1 MKINLNDLSFKD
13 GKYTYT
19 FTPDRDMQLIELE
32 SDCYGDLA
40 INHLQVERNPGATY
54 FVPPE
59 VYEGNLSGIFKSLKE
74 INAEMK
80 DEENSDLW
88 SRIRVNVGGMMREY
102 HNDHIST
109 EIVET
114 ASGIGIRIDDVEK
127 NLKSEIASTAG
138 ALQVKLSSTDS
149 RVTQLAA
156 TANGIGI
163 RIDDVEKNLKSE
175 IAATAGAL
183 QVKLSST
190 DSRVTQLAA
199 TANGIQTSVK
209 DLKSDTASSISQLK
223 GLIDLK
229 VTRSQVEGIIRN
241 SGDSIYLAVKDKIPD
256 SKMTASEIKSALNL
270 SRDGV
275 RIQGKNIMLDGDSYI
290 SNGVIKDAHIGGLNA
305 SKINA
310 GTINAANVR
319 IINLD
324 INNLTG
330 NRADFIQTYWNG
342 INSRISI
349 NANGLTA
356 RHTDGSYTVL
366 NASGLYTRIGGTDY
380 QTHYL
385 HDIFNIPEVCN
396 DTKGGSRAGE
406 IGLNSEPYYWY
417 QLPSIYR
424 GKRFKVLA
432 SLSDTLTFNS
442 PNYSAGN
449 MRLLRTVC
457 YVQQNMI
464 DYTNARVPI
473 VGYAHVRNIG
483 YGYNYNYP
491 VSVNLFVNY

>member
-1 MKINLNDLSFKD
+1 MITIELLINNQSVKVSKSGSL
-13 GKYTYT
+13 YHYT
-19 FTPDRDMQLIELE
+19 FKPTDPKQPIKIKHMGCFGDTEIKQIQLEQGTEATRFTPPSVIESALSGLVKDVRGIKVDLKDSESELWGRITANAKGILADYHENEFKATLALTAKQITEQLEDGEALAQRVMRANIYQTTIKSKDNALE
-32 SDCYGDLA
+32 SRLTQ
-40 INHLQVERNPGATY
+40 LQ
-54 FVPPE
+54 
-59 VYEGNLSGIFKSLKE
+59 EGFNTKVTNL
-74 INAEMK
+74 
-80 DEENSDLW
+80 
-88 SRIRVNVGGMMREY
+88 
-102 HNDHIST
+102 
-109 EIVET
+109 
-114 ASGIGIRIDDVEK
+114 EK
-127 NLKSEIASTAG
+127 NTSSEIAQLSTG
-138 ALQVKLSSTDS
+138 INQRVRNLENKTSSEY
-149 RVTQLAA
+149 TQL
-156 TANGIGI
+156 
-163 RIDDVEKNLKSE
+163 S
-175 IAATAGAL
+175 
-183 QVKLSST
+183 
-190 DSRVTQLAA
+190 
-199 TANGIQTSVK
+199 
-209 DLKSDTASSISQLK
+209 
-223 GLIDLK
+223 GLIQQK
-229 VTRSQVEGIIRN
+229 VTRKDVEGIIGN
-241 SGDSIYLAVKDKIPD
+241 SGDSIYLMIKDKIPD
-256 SKMTASEIKSALNL
+256 GKMTGNEIKLAINAT
-270 SRDGV
+270 RDGLKINGENV
-275 RIQGKNIMLDGDSYI
+275 MIDANTHIAR
-290 SNGVIKDAHIGGLNA
+290 GVIKNAHIGSLDAGKITTGELNSA
-305 SKINA
+305 I
-310 GTINAANVR
+310 VR
-319 IINLD
+319 AIHLD
-324 INNLTG
+324 VGNLTG
-330 NRADFIQTYWNG
+330 NISNFIQSHWNS

-349 NANGLTA
+349 TGNGLTA

-442 PNYSAGN
+442 PNYSTGN

>member
-1 MKINLNDLSFKD
+1 MKINLNDLTFKD

-32 SDCYGDLA
+32 SDCFGDLA
-40 INHLQVERNPGATY
+40 INHLQVERNPNATY

-59 VYEGNLSGIFKSLKE
+59 VYEGNLSGIFNNLKE
-74 INAEMK
+74 INAEMT

-88 SRIRVNVGGMMREY
+88 SRIRINVGGMMREY
-102 HNDHIST
+102 HHDHIST

-114 ASGIGIRIDDVEK
+114 ANGIGIRIGDVEK
-127 NLKSEIASTAG
+127 NLKNEIAATAE
-138 ALQVKLSSTDS
+138 ALQIKLSSTD
-149 RVTQLAA
+149 
-156 TANGIGI
+156 N
-163 RIDDVEKNLKSE
+163 K
-175 IAATAGAL
+175 
-183 QVKLSST
+183 
-190 DSRVTQLAA
+190 VTQLAA
-199 TANGIQTSVK
+199 TANGIQTSVR
-209 DLKSDTASSISQLK
+209 DLKLDTESSFNLLK

-229 VTRSQVEGIIRN
+229 VTQSDVEGIIRN

-275 RIQGKNIMLDGDSYI
+275 RIQGKNIMLDGNSYI
-290 SNGVIKDAHIGGLNA
+290 SSGVIKNAHIGSLDA
-305 SKINA
+305 SKITT
-310 GTINAANVR
+310 GELNAAIVR
-319 IINLD
+319 AIHLD
-324 INNLTG
+324 VGNLTG
-330 NRADFIQTYWNG
+330 DISNFIQSNWNA
-342 INSRISI
+342 INGRISI
-349 NANGLTA
+349 NGNGLTA

-366 NASGLYTRIGGTDY
+366 NASGLYTQIGGTNY

-385 HDIFNIPEVCN
+385 HDTFNIPEVCN
-396 DTKGGSRAGE
+396 DTRGGSRASE
-406 IGLNSEPYYWY
+406 IGLNPEPYYWY

-424 GKRFKVLA
+424 GKRFRALA

-442 PNYSAGN
+442 PNYTAGN
-449 MRLLRTVC
+449 MRILRTVC
-457 YVQQNMI
+457 YVKQDSI